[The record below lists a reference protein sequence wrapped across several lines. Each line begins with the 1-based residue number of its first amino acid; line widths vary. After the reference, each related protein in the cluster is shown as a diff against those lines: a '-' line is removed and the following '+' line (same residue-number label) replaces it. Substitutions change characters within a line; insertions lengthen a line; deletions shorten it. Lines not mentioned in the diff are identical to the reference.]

1 MTKTI
6 SEIMPLDDL
15 LEIPDAFYQDLEN
28 ALIEKYNEMI
38 ADNDI
43 NEDDIVDYQQGI
55 TVEINIT
62 YKTK

>member
-15 LEIPDAFYQDLEN
+15 FEIPDAFYQDLDN
-28 ALIEKYNEMI
+28 ALMEKYNEMI

-43 NEDDIVDYQQGI
+43 NEEDIVDFQQGI

>member
-15 LEIPDAFYQDLEN
+15 LEIPDAFYQDLDN

-43 NEDDIVDYQQGI
+43 NEEDIVDFQQGI